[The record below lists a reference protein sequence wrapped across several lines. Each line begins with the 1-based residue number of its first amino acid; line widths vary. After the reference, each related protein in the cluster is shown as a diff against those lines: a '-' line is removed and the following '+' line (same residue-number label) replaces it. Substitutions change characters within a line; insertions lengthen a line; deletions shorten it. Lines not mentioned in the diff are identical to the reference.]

1 MSHAVARPVL
11 MPIGDIADL
20 LAQHAEALAADFLRG
35 GRRDGGTWRAGSIG
49 GEAGPSLCVGTRG
62 TTQGQW
68 HDFAAGRGG
77 DMLDL
82 AAACRFGGDMKE
94 ALRWARA
101 WLGLDNIDP
110 ASFEIRQAQAA
121 EDRAARA
128 AEAEAQ
134 AEQKRRAAMRIW
146 LEARPSIYGTPVEQ
160 YLAGRGIDL
169 AELGR
174 QPRSIRY
181 HPALWCQEAEARLPA
196 MVTGIN
202 RAGVFAA
209 VHRTW
214 LEQAGPGDWR
224 KARLTQAKKVL
235 GAFAGG
241 CIPLWRGASGRPLAE
256 APLGETADLV
266 EGIED
271 GLSVALAAP
280 EARVLAAISLSNM
293 GAVLLPPAITAV
305 RLWRENDDSN
315 AAILAFDRATSAH
328 LAAGRQVLVPDVPAG
343 FKDVNDML
351 RGQR

>member
-20 LAQHAEALAADFLRG
+20 LAQHAEALAPDFLRG

-49 GEAGPSLCVGTRG
+49 GEAGQSLCVWTRG
-62 TTQGQW
+62 TKQGQW

-146 LEARPSIYGTPVEQ
+146 PTGTRMSCPWSVTSRISSPSLTGKPAARRPPLRDRSWANSPCPPRPV
-160 YLAGRGIDL
+160 R
-169 AELGR
+169 R
-174 QPRSIRY
+174 
-181 HPALWCQEAEARLPA
+181 
-196 MVTGIN
+196 
-202 RAGVFAA
+202 
-209 VHRTW
+209 
-214 LEQAGPGDWR
+214 
-224 KARLTQAKKVL
+224 
-235 GAFAGG
+235 
-241 CIPLWRGASGRPLAE
+241 
-256 APLGETADLV
+256 
-266 EGIED
+266 
-271 GLSVALAAP
+271 
-280 EARVLAAISLSNM
+280 
-293 GAVLLPPAITAV
+293 
-305 RLWRENDDSN
+305 
-315 AAILAFDRATSAH
+315 
-328 LAAGRQVLVPDVPAG
+328 
-343 FKDVNDML
+343 
-351 RGQR
+351 